1 MKIGIDEIRQ
11 GIHSAAIDKI
21 TQQLKKEGY
30 NVIKDFHYNHTNSN
44 GIRFDLWAEKG
55 DDKRIYEF
63 KIGKNRIYKNQF
75 ERLQAYAKELK
86 AKLFII
92 YLEVPKSKEIEV
104 DGLDSIIL
112 SDLIDNTP
120 SELESLAT
128 CVRIDEVENLDITSI
143 CITNSYVKLVGTGTI
158 LVLAQFGSDRDLNR
172 DDGFEQELS
181 FDFYFKMT
189 YDILNDKV
197 IDSYYKI
204 DTEWYYE

>member
-11 GIHSAAIDKI
+11 GIQSAAIDKV

-30 NVIKDFHYNHTNSN
+30 NVIKDFRYNYTNYNS
-44 GIRFDLWAEKG
+44 IRFDLWAEKG

-92 YLEVPKSKEIEV
+92 YLEVPKSKEIDV

-128 CVRIDEVENLDITSI
+128 YVRIDEVENLDITSI

-197 IDSYYKI
+197 IDSFYKI
-204 DTEWYYE
+204 DSEWYYE